1 MPAEPA
7 HSRTPESVAGALG
20 ADVATG
26 LTRAEAE
33 RRLSESGPNRLPEPP
48 RPSELARL
56 AQQFR
61 SPIILTLLAAALVA
75 GVVGARHPVAESFLQ
90 RFGDAIAIL
99 LVVVLNAA
107 LGYFQERRAES
118 ALLALESM
126 QAIHTRVR
134 RDGIIRAIAAHEL
147 VPGDVIELEAGD
159 LVPADARLVV
169 SRELAADESTLTGE
183 SAPVSKDAS
192 LVLDKDAP
200 LAERANCLLTG
211 TSVVRGKGVAIV
223 VATGVN
229 TELGR
234 VSALLGRKR
243 NGASP
248 LEARMDTFGR
258 RVLWVC
264 LVASAVLF
272 GWGLLLGN
280 RGWLDVL
287 LEAVSFAV
295 AAIPEGLPAVTTITL
310 ALGVQR
316 MARRGAI
323 VRRLPAVEA
332 LGSVTVLCTDKTG
345 TLTTNQM
352 TVREVHTRD
361 SGYTVSGEGYGL
373 RGSFFVQ
380 GSPIEIEPETEPTL
394 ARLARIAVICNGA
407 RLHEDGDGVRIL
419 GDPTEGALLVL
430 ARKAGVN
437 LEAAPHIV
445 GELPFDSERKRMS
458 VQVLEDD
465 GRTFTYVKGALD
477 SVLERCDRVLTR
489 DGERALDPNTR
500 QEIQTR
506 ADEMSSHALRV
517 LALAEGADGI
527 HDPESKLVFVGL
539 VGMLDPPRPG
549 VERAIADCHAAGVRV
564 IMITGDHPLT
574 ARAIGT
580 ELGLFEVGDEV
591 VAGPDLE
598 HMTDAELTRRI
609 AHVRVFAR
617 TSPEQK
623 LRIVGALKARG
634 EIVAMTGDGVNDA
647 PALREAHIGVAMG
660 RGGTEVAR
668 QAADIVI
675 TDDDFST
682 LVVAVAEGRAIYRNI
697 QKFVFFLL
705 SSNAGLAISV
715 FGLSLVPGAVPLTPL
730 MILWINLVT
739 NGLPALALGMDPTS
753 RELMREAPR
762 SPEAGMLGARDYLGI
777 AFTGTAMATCAIWV
791 HFYGAR
797 TSANMGVTL
806 AFTVLALSP
815 LFHAS
820 SCRSP
825 TESIFRQR
833 PLLSVPL
840 LIGCALSAAVQL
852 AALLVPALRPV
863 FRTGTLQMMDW
874 AVVIAA
880 SVAVVVLVEI
890 AKLTERALRRHGLV
904 PTAAH

>member
-1 MPAEPA
+1 MSADPT
-7 HSRTPESVAGALG
+7 HSHRSDSVAAVLG
-20 ADVATG
+20 VEVATG
-26 LTRAEAE
+26 LTSKDAE
-33 RRLSESGPNRLPEPP
+33 RRLSEWGLNRLPEPP
-48 RPSELARL
+48 RPSELVRL

-61 SPIILTLLAAALVA
+61 SPIILTLLGAAVVA
-75 GVVGARHPVAESFLQ
+75 GVVGSRQPAAESFLQ

-99 LVVVLNAA
+99 LVVALNAA

-126 QAIHTRVR
+126 QAIQTRVR
-134 RDGIIRAIAAHEL
+134 RDGIVRPIAAYEL
-147 VPGDVIELEAGD
+147 VPGDIVELEAGD

-169 SRELAADESTLTGE
+169 SRDLSTDESTLTGE

-192 LVLDKDAP
+192 LVLAADAP

-211 TSVVRGKGVAIV
+211 TSVVRGKAVAIV

-243 NGASP
+243 SGTTP
-248 LEARMDTFGR
+248 LEARMETFGR

-264 LVASAVLF
+264 LVVSAVLF
-272 GWGLLLGN
+272 GWGLVLGN
-280 RGWLDVL
+280 RGWLEVL

-352 TVREVHTRD
+352 TVREVHTHD

-373 RGSFFVQ
+373 AGNLLDQ
-380 GSPIEIEPETEPTL
+380 GSPIALETEPTL
-394 ARLARIAVICNGA
+394 ARLARIATICNGA
-407 RLHEDGDGVRIL
+407 RLLEDGDGVRIL
-419 GDPTEGALLVL
+419 GDPTEGALLVM
-430 ARKAGVN
+430 ARKGGAN
-437 LEAAPHIV
+437 LEAPPHIV

-458 VQVLEDD
+458 VQVQKDD

-477 SVLERCDRVLTR
+477 SVLGRCDRVLTR
-489 DGERALDPNTR
+489 DGERALDPSMR

-506 ADEMSSHALRV
+506 ADEMSSRALRV
-517 LALAEGADGI
+517 LALADGEDGV
-527 HDPESKLVFVGL
+527 HEPESKLVFVGV
-539 VGMLDPPRPG
+539 VGMIDPPRPG
-549 VERAIADCHAAGVRV
+549 VERAISECHAAGVRV

-574 ARAIGT
+574 ARAIGA
-580 ELGLFEVGDEV
+580 ELGLFQAGDEV
-591 VAGPDLE
+591 VAGAELE
-598 HMTDAELTRRI
+598 HMTDAELTQRI
-609 AHVRVFAR
+609 ARVRVFAR

-660 RGGTEVAR
+660 RDGTEVAR
-668 QAADIVI
+668 QAADVVI

-682 LVVAVAEGRAIYRNI
+682 LVVAIAEGRAIYRNI

-715 FGLSLVPGAVPLTPL
+715 FGLSLVPGAAPLTPL

-739 NGLPALALGMDPTS
+739 NGLPALALGMDPSS

-777 AFTGTAMATCAIWV
+777 AFTGTAMALCAIWV
-791 HFYGAR
+791 HFFGAR

-815 LFHAS
+815 LFHAA

-825 TESIFRQR
+825 TESIVRQR
-833 PLLSVPL
+833 PLFSVPL
-840 LIGCALSAAVQL
+840 LIACAFSAAIQL
-852 AALLVPALRPV
+852 AALLVPALQPV
-863 FRTGTLQMMDW
+863 FRTGTLEALDW
-874 AVVIAA
+874 AVVFLA
-880 SVAVVVLVEI
+880 SVAVVALVEI
-890 AKLTERALRRHGLV
+890 AKLAERALRRHGLV
-904 PTAAH
+904 PTAVR

>member
-1 MPAEPA
+1 MSSVPP
-7 HSRTPESVAGALG
+7 HSLTGERVASDLAVDVESGLTTTEAGA
-20 ADVATG
+20 
-26 LTRAEAE
+26 REAE
-33 RRLSESGPNRLPEPP
+33 WGANRLPDPP
-48 RPSELARL
+48 RPSELGRL

-61 SPIILTLLAAALVA
+61 SPIILTLLVAALVA
-75 GVVGARHPVAESFLQ
+75 GVVGSRHPAAESFLQ
-90 RFGDAIAIL
+90 RFGDTIAIL
-99 LVVVLNAA
+99 LVVALNAA

-118 ALLALESM
+118 ALLALERM
-126 QAIHTRVR
+126 QANITRVR
-134 RDGIIRAIAAHEL
+134 RDGVVRPIAAHEL
-147 VPGDVIELEAGD
+147 VPGDVLELEAGD
-159 LVPADARLVV
+159 VVPADARLLVG
-169 SRELAADESTLTGE
+169 RELSTDESALTGE
-183 SAPVSKDAS
+183 SASVSKNAALVLPVDAS
-192 LVLDKDAP
+192 L
-200 LAERANCLLTG
+200 AERGNCLFTG
-211 TSVVRGKGVAIV
+211 TSVVRGKAVAIV
-223 VATGVN
+223 FATGVN

-234 VSALLGRKR
+234 VSALLGRKQSD
-243 NGASP
+243 ATP
-248 LEARMDTFGR
+248 LEGRMESFGR

-264 LVASAVLF
+264 LVVSAVLF
-272 GWGLLLGN
+272 AWGLFPGN

-352 TVREVHTRD
+352 TVREVVTCD
-361 SGYTVSGEGYGL
+361 SRYTVSGEGYALTGNVL
-373 RGSFFVQ
+373 ERGAPVELA
-380 GSPIEIEPETEPTL
+380 IEPTL
-394 ARLARIAVICNGA
+394 ARLSRIALLCNGA
-407 RLHEDGDGVRIL
+407 RLLEDVDGIRIV

-430 ARKAGVN
+430 AKKAGASV
-437 LEAAPHIV
+437 AARPHVV
-445 GELPFDSERKRMS
+445 GELPFDSERRRMS

-465 GRTFTYVKGALD
+465 GRTFSYVKGALD
-477 SVLERCDRVLTR
+477 SVLERCARVLTR
-489 DGERALDPNTR
+489 GGERPLEPSTR
-500 QEIQTR
+500 REIETR
-506 ADEMSSHALRV
+506 GDEMSSRALRV
-517 LALAEGADGI
+517 LALAYGEDGV
-527 HDPESKLVFVGL
+527 HEPESKLVFVGL

-549 VERAIADCHAAGVRV
+549 VERAIADCHAAGIRV

-574 ARAIGT
+574 ARAIAG
-580 ELGLFEVGDEV
+580 ELGLFQAGDEV

-598 HMTDAELTRRI
+598 HMSDAELTQRI
-609 AHVRVFAR
+609 ARARVFAR

-660 RGGTEVAR
+660 RDGTEVAR

-715 FGLSLVPGAVPLTPL
+715 FGLSIVPDAVPLTPL

-739 NGLPALALGMDPTS
+739 NGLPALALGMDQSS

-762 SPEAGMLGARDYLGI
+762 SPEAGMLGPRDYLGI
-777 AFTGTAMATCAIWV
+777 AFTGTAMAICAIWAY
-791 HFYGAR
+791 FFGAR

-815 LFHAS
+815 LFHAA

-833 PLLSVPL
+833 PLFSVPL
-840 LIGCALSAAVQL
+840 LIGCGLSGAIQL
-852 AALLVPALRPV
+852 AALLVPALQPV
-863 FRTGTLQMMDW
+863 FHTATLEPVDW
-874 AVVIAA
+874 VVVLAA
-880 SVAVVVLVEI
+880 SVAVVLLVEI
-890 AKLTERALRRHGLV
+890 AKLVDRALRRHGLV
-904 PTAAH
+904 PTGAH